1 VDERR
6 AIVPVVAGT
15 DLYTDVNVRLIHM
28 AGEQDHAGDEPG
40 WSLIGPGLLVAATGV
55 GAGDLVA
62 ALVAGSL
69 YGLNFVWA
77 IVLGVAIKFS
87 INEGVGRYH
96 LASGRTILE
105 GFHSLGRWASGFF
118 GGYTLLWGFV
128 FGGAVAASC
137 SLAATAIYPAV
148 PFWAYV
154 VVHPLVGAFLVLLNQ
169 YETFENLMT
178 LFIGVMFVTV
188 VGSAVLVLPRLGDI
202 VSTGVPGLP
211 DGSIIYVLG
220 LIGGAGGTI
229 TMASYGYWLAEKEWD
244 DRRYVSVMRLD
255 ASSAYVITGVFSIA
269 LMVMSAALLFG
280 TGGSISGQQGLVTL
294 ANNLG
299 NELHPALR
307 LTFLIGFWCASF
319 TSLLGVWHGVSYLF
333 ADFVATLSTGSPD
346 AETLRDTTAYRFY
359 VLWLTFPPMVLY
371 FFGRP
376 VFLIILYGLLG
387 AVFMP
392 FLAVVLLRLLNSEQ
406 VDATGRNHWLSNGM
420 LLVSTVV
427 FAALLLIE
435 FVGFVT

>member
-1 VDERR
+1 MISDQERSEEG
-6 AIVPVVAGT
+6 PK
-15 DLYTDVNVRLIHM
+15 
-28 AGEQDHAGDEPG
+28 

-55 GAGDLVA
+55 GAGDLIA

-96 LASGRTILE
+96 LASGQTILE

-118 GGYTLLWGFV
+118 GGYTLIWGFV
-128 FGGAVAASC
+128 FGGAVSASC
-137 SLAATAIYPAV
+137 SLAATAIFPGI

-154 VVHPLVGAFLVLLNQ
+154 VAHPLLGAVLVLANQ

-178 LFIGVMFVTV
+178 VFIAVMFVTV
-188 VGSAVLVLPRLGDI
+188 VGSAILVLPRLSGI
-202 VSTGVPGLP
+202 LATGIPGLP
-211 DGSIIYVLG
+211 EGSIIYVLG

-244 DRRYVSVMRLD
+244 SRRYVSVMRLD
-255 ASSAYVITGVFSIA
+255 ASSAYAITGVFSIA
-269 LMVMSAALLFG
+269 LMIMSAALLFG

-299 NELHPALR
+299 NELHPVLR
-307 LTFLIGFWCASF
+307 TTFLIGFWSASF

-333 ADFVATLSTGSPD
+333 ADFVDTVSSGATEPERLRSTW
-346 AETLRDTTAYRFY
+346 AYKFY
-359 VLWLTFPPMVLY
+359 VLWLSVPPMLLY

-376 VFLIILYGLLG
+376 VFLIIIYGLLG

-392 FLAVVLLRLLNSEQ
+392 FLAVVLIRLLNSED
-406 VDATGRNHWLSNGM
+406 VETTGRNHWLSNLM
-420 LLVSTVV
+420 LGVSTLVFASLLLLELVSFLT
-427 FAALLLIE
+427 
-435 FVGFVT
+435 